1 MAAPI
6 PRGYHLTGYTLVV
19 TPWSP
24 TARMARREARLAHR
38 ITDPIIV
45 PASLWQRP
53 ETMDALRS
61 RDMRR
66 LFHLLRKYAGA
77 SQTRIGIASGL
88 GQPKISAIM
97 NGTHQV
103 EKLEVF
109 ERIADGLDMPREAR
123 LAMGL
128 APTAQE
134 LTRTVMP
141 PRDGHNLQP
150 PTPGTLIVDSPSPS
164 EVEDPVL
171 RRTFTRLAG
180 ASLVGAVLADNA
192 TAGPLHGAEEF
203 AAALVTPESVPAA
216 AQPAEVPALAKAVAN
231 AKRAYQS
238 CRYAEVMSQMPTLLP
253 TLQATCSDLDG
264 DGKLRAY
271 TLAADAYHVAA
282 SVLLKLDDHGL
293 AWLAADRSMRA
304 ATFSEDPLTVGSSA
318 RIITHA
324 LMADGHYG
332 AASTTAG
339 DYAQRLA
346 ADMRDP
352 TPDSLSVYGSLLL
365 RGAIAA
371 AQAEDRDGSLTLLHE
386 AGQAG
391 SRLGSDYNHR
401 WTAFGPAN
409 VLLHRVN
416 IAVCLG
422 DAGAAISH
430 ARKVNLDQ
438 LTVTERKASFFV
450 DTARAFAQW
459 GKHEKVLHALRAA
472 EELAPQEVR
481 SRPAVRRLISD
492 LLATAPPTVRP
503 HLSEFAARIGALA

>member
-1 MAAPI
+1 
-6 PRGYHLTGYTLVV
+6 
-19 TPWSP
+19 
-24 TARMARREARLAHR
+24 MARREARLAHR

-77 SQTRIGIASGL
+77 SQTRIGIACGL
-88 GQPKISAIM
+88 AQPKISAIM

-128 APTAQE
+128 APSALD
-134 LTRTVMP
+134 LTSRTVVP

-192 TAGPLHGAEEF
+192 AGPLHGAEAF

-264 DGKLRAY
+264 DAKLRAY
-271 TLAADAYHVAA
+271 ALAADAYHVAA

-304 ATFSEDPLTVGSSA
+304 ATLSKDPLTVGSSA

-352 TPDSLSVYGSLLL
+352 TPDWLSVYGSLLL

-430 ARKVNLDQ
+430 ARKVNLDH
-438 LTVTERKASFFV
+438 LTVTERKASLFV

-459 GKHEKVLHALRAA
+459 GKHEKALHALRAA